1 MKVVNQII
9 LINFI
14 IYTIT
19 YLFECNGLY
28 LNNLLALHPLTS
40 GNFSTHQIITHIFA
54 HRNYTHVI
62 SNMVVLFLVGQDV
75 ERILGKKEFWK
86 YFILSGVF
94 SSGIYIFG
102 SDPIIGASGAVFSVV
117 TASILINSKNKD
129 KLLSIRLK
137 NLFFIFLIFSELVNL
152 FFLTNDDIGH
162 LAHILG
168 VIFGTI
174 YFFTVI
180 NKNSEVHSDN

>member
-1 MKVVNQII
+1 
-9 LINFI
+9 
-14 IYTIT
+14 
-19 YLFECNGLY
+19 
-28 LNNLLALHPLTS
+28 
-40 GNFSTHQIITHIFA
+40 
-54 HRNYTHVI
+54 
-62 SNMVVLFLVGQDV
+62 MVLLFLVGQDV

-94 SSGIYIFG
+94 SSGLYIFG
-102 SDPIIGASGAVFSVV
+102 SDPIIGASGAVFSVM
-117 TASILINSKNKD
+117 TASIFINSKD
-129 KLLSIRLK
+129 KLLSTRLR

-168 VIFGTI
+168 VVFGAI

-180 NKNSEVHSDN
+180 NKKSEVESDN